1 MTNKLFLQPTSW
13 SYDLWWQNKCH
24 TNRSKAKPLT
34 LKEKEKKRRKKREAG
49 LSLLVRLMHPK
60 ECSRNHYL
68 RCDMA

>member
-34 LKEKEKKRRKKREAG
+34 LKEKEKKGGKKERRDCHC
-49 LSLLVRLMHPK
+49 LSDSCIQK
-60 ECSRNHYL
+60 N
-68 RCDMA
+68 AQGIIT